1 MPRLPGKVR
10 DNMKKFIAVLLAAV
24 ITAFCAAGCGAE
36 KTGEGKLKII
46 AAIYPEYEWVKN
58 IVGDADGVEL
68 SLLLDSGVDIHSYQ
82 PTAKDIV
89 DISSCDV
96 FIYNGGESDAWAD
109 DVIKEANNKE
119 LTGINLLEALGSAA
133 KKEEAVEG
141 MQTVEESGEEGELD
155 EHIWLSLRN
164 AALLSQ
170 SICDK
175 LCEKDAAH
183 KDIYK
188 KNTAEYISKLNTLD
202 KKYSKCVREAK
213 NDTLIF
219 ADRFPFR
226 YMTEDYNLKYYA
238 AFSGCSAESEA
249 SFQTLVFLA
258 DKLNGLNLDKL
269 MIIDGSDKKIAEA
282 VADTAKR
289 PNLKI
294 LTLNSMQ
301 SAIGEDE
308 NYLSIM
314 EKNLTV
320 LNDALN

>member
-1 MPRLPGKVR
+1 
-10 DNMKKFIAVLLAAV
+10 MKRIIAVLLAVVLA
-24 ITAFCAAGCGAE
+24 AFCVAGCGVG
-36 KTGEGKLKII
+36 KPVNGKLKII
-46 AAIYPEYEWVKN
+46 ATIYPEYEWVKN

-68 SLLLDSGVDIHSYQ
+68 SLLLDNGVDIHSYQ

-89 DISSCDV
+89 DISSSDI
-96 FIYNGGESDAWAD
+96 FIYNGGESDAWAE
-109 DVIKEANNKE
+109 DVIKEAGNKE
-119 LTGINLLEALGSAA
+119 LTGIDLLEALGSAA
-133 KKEEAVEG
+133 KEEEAVEG
-141 MQTVEESGEEGELD
+141 MQTGEESGEEAELD

-170 SICDK
+170 RICDA

-183 KDIYK
+183 KETYK
-188 KNTAEYISKLNTLD
+188 KNTAEYISKLDALD
-202 KKYSKCVREAK
+202 KKYSKCVSGAK

-226 YMTEDYNLKYYA
+226 YMTEDYGIKYYA

-249 SFQTLVFLA
+249 SFRTLVFLA
-258 DKLNGLNLDKL
+258 DKLNELKLDKL

-289 PNLKI
+289 PDLKI

-301 SAIGEDE
+301 SAIGEGE
-308 NYLSIM
+308 TYLTIM
-314 EKNLTV
+314 EKNLSV